1 MTVDEARDVVKFLL
15 AGFPHQVSFMK
26 PEEMRYVLA
35 FYASSLEDLEYA
47 DVRAACVRLGRVS
60 EKIPSVA
67 AIRAAVVTTR
77 VGGAKTG
84 AEAWGPV
91 HRAMREMGSH
101 RVPGKDFVFPDPIT
115 ARVVAALGWTDICA
129 STNIDHVRARF
140 IDAYNQITITERR
153 EAQASDGARTAQLAG
168 TGRKPIALREGRER
182 TLGALVAGI
191 APLDPPQL
199 NDEEEI

>member
-15 AGFPHQVSFMK
+15 AGFPQQVSFMK

-47 DVRAACVRLGRVS
+47 DVKAACVRLGRVS

-77 VGGAKTG
+77 IGGAKTG
-84 AEAWGPV
+84 AEAWGAV
-91 HRAMREMGSH
+91 HRAMKSEGSH

-115 ARVVAALGWTDICA
+115 SRVVSALGWGDICA
-129 STNIDHVRARF
+129 STNLDHVRARF
-140 IDAYNQITITERR
+140 IDAYNQITISERR
-153 EAQASDGARTAQLAG
+153 EAQAADGARAPQLAG
-168 TGRKPIALREGRER
+168 TGRKPLELREGRER
-182 TLGALVAGI
+182 SLGKLLAGI
-191 APLDPPQL
+191 APLDPPEDAEDDQ
-199 NDEEEI
+199 